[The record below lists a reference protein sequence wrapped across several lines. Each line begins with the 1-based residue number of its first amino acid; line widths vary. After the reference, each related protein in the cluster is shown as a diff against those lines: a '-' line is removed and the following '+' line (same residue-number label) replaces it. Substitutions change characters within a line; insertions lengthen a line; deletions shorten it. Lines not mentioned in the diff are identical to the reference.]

1 MLMLRKLT
9 IVFTIIIIILANGIS
24 SASAAKPNSG
34 KYKGSILKMCRIYQL
49 GEDEFIVRLT
59 GRKLPEPECYVEDN
73 TMLSIMLKDSKAY
86 HPETI
91 KASVMSAFQ
100 TVPLLYHFDIV
111 NVSDDRDLFH
121 VEIAVK
127 SNSPMKV
134 HSVLHNVDGITIRV
148 KSEVKND
155 SALGNTYVPPPK
167 NFPVPETTV
176 PFTASERVTLELRD
190 APLRDVIRGIM
201 DYVGRNVIIDPSF
214 PKRVLY
220 EEERRTQGGSGGVTE
235 AKGEVGQVTTG
246 GVSSTTEVRRVI
258 TREEDIVVTMTLN
271 DVRVDEALNYIMK
284 TYDLACYNSGSNI
297 TTFGSREGLY
307 RLSGERSV
315 KQFMIHFADPAK
327 VRDMLGTITALDKNA
342 VTIDERMKAIYV
354 KTNPA
359 KMQEVEE
366 LISLLDAPE
375 KQVMIRASIFEFSD
389 NDTLAVE
396 NTLNVAYDDIMISLG
411 GTGITVDYR
420 NDRSIRGNRTV
431 WTDRV
436 ITDAFRALET
446 KAKGKIIA
454 NPSVIAI
461 DGKKAEINLTQDY
474 PYVSDRDNEKGTVTW
489 STEEVGPKLSFTP
502 RIGRDGYVAL
512 TLELSTGDVIS
523 TQTSSTGE
531 QMPVTTT
538 RSVKTDVR
546 VRDGMPFIV
555 GGLFREDEGKGVSRI
570 PILGN
575 IPLLGELFTYR
586 YNTKQKSQVVMVITP
601 YILDS
606 N

>member
-9 IVFTIIIIILANGIS
+9 IIITIVIIILANGIS

-73 TMLSIMLKDSKAY
+73 TTLSIMLKDSKAY

-100 TVPLLYHFDIV
+100 TVPLLYNFEVV
-111 NVSDDRDLFH
+111 NVSDDKDLFH
-121 VEIAVK
+121 IKIAVK

-134 HSVLHNVDGITIRV
+134 HSILHNVDGITIRV
-148 KSEVKND
+148 KSEAKND
-155 SALGNTYVPPPK
+155 SAFGNTYVPPPK
-167 NFPVPETTV
+167 TIPSPETKF
-176 PFTASERVTLELRD
+176 PFAISDRVTLELRD
-190 APLRDVIRGIM
+190 ASLQEIIRGIM
-201 DYVGRNVIIDPSF
+201 AYAGRNVIIDPSF
-214 PKRVLY
+214 PKKIIRAEQNV
-220 EEERRTQGGSGGVTE
+220 ESGGVKMT
-235 AKGEVGQVTTG
+235 QITTK
-246 GVSSTTEVRRVI
+246 
-258 TREEDIVVTMTLN
+258 EEDMLLTMTLN
-271 DVRVDEALNYIMK
+271 DVRVDDAMNYIMGA
-284 TYDLACYNSGSNI
+284 YDIACYVSGTN
-297 TTFGSREGLY
+297 TLTFGSREGLY
-307 RLSGERSV
+307 KLSGKNSIKRFE
-315 KQFMIHFADPAK
+315 IHFADPVK
-327 VRDMLGTITALDKNA
+327 VSAMLKTLAAVENSAIT
-342 VTIDERMKAIYV
+342 VDERMKTLYV

-366 LISLLDAPE
+366 LIGVLDAPE

-396 NTLNVAYDDIMISLG
+396 NTLNIAYDDIMISLG
-411 GTGITVDYR
+411 GTGITIDYR

-446 KAKGKIIA
+446 QAKGKIIA

>member
-1 MLMLRKLT
+1 MLRKLT
-9 IVFTIIIIILANGIS
+9 IIFTIVILILANGIS

-73 TMLSIMLKDSKAY
+73 TTLSIMLKDSKAY

-100 TVPLLYHFDIV
+100 TVPLLYNFEVV
-111 NVSDDRDLFH
+111 NVSDDKDLFH
-121 VEIAVK
+121 VEIEIK
-127 SNSPMKV
+127 SNNPMKV

-155 SALGNTYVPPPK
+155 SAFGNTYVPPPK
-167 NFPVPETTV
+167 NVPSPETKF
-176 PFTASERVTLELRD
+176 PFAISDRVTLELRD
-190 APLRDVIRGIM
+190 ASLQEIIRGIM
-201 DYVGRNVIIDPSF
+201 AYVGRNVIIDPSF
-214 PKRVLY
+214 PKKIIRAEQNVDN
-220 EEERRTQGGSGGVTE
+220 GGVKMT
-235 AKGEVGQVTTG
+235 QVTTQ
-246 GVSSTTEVRRVI
+246 
-258 TREEDIVVTMTLN
+258 EEDMLLTMTLN
-271 DVRVDEALNYIMK
+271 DVRVDDVMNYLMGA
-284 TYDLACYNSGSNI
+284 YDIACYVSGTN
-297 TTFGSREGLY
+297 TLTFGSREGLY
-307 RLSGERSV
+307 KLSGKNSIKRFE
-315 KQFMIHFADPAK
+315 IHFADPVK
-327 VRDMLGTITALDKNA
+327 VSAMLKTLAAVENSAIT
-342 VTIDERMKAIYV
+342 VDERMKTLYV

-366 LISLLDAPE
+366 LIGVLDAPE

-446 KAKGKIIA
+446 QAKGKIIA

>member
-1 MLMLRKLT
+1 
-9 IVFTIIIIILANGIS
+9 
-24 SASAAKPNSG
+24 
-34 KYKGSILKMCRIYQL
+34 
-49 GEDEFIVRLT
+49 
-59 GRKLPEPECYVEDN
+59 
-73 TMLSIMLKDSKAY
+73 
-86 HPETI
+86 
-91 KASVMSAFQ
+91 
-100 TVPLLYHFDIV
+100 
-111 NVSDDRDLFH
+111 
-121 VEIAVK
+121 
-127 SNSPMKV
+127 
-134 HSVLHNVDGITIRV
+134 
-148 KSEVKND
+148 
-155 SALGNTYVPPPK
+155 
-167 NFPVPETTV
+167 
-176 PFTASERVTLELRD
+176 
-190 APLRDVIRGIM
+190 
-201 DYVGRNVIIDPSF
+201 
-214 PKRVLY
+214 
-220 EEERRTQGGSGGVTE
+220 
-235 AKGEVGQVTTG
+235 
-246 GVSSTTEVRRVI
+246 
-258 TREEDIVVTMTLN
+258 MTLN

-284 TYDLACYNSGSNI
+284 TYDLACYNSGSNV

-327 VRDMLGTITALDKNA
+327 VRDMLGTITALDTNA

-389 NDTLAVE
+389 NDTIAVE

-446 KAKGKIIA
+446 QAKGKIIA

>member
-9 IVFTIIIIILANGIS
+9 IIFTIVILILANGIS

-73 TMLSIMLKDSKAY
+73 TTLSIMLKDSKAY

-100 TVPLLYHFDIV
+100 TVPLLYNFEIV
-111 NVSDDRDLFH
+111 NVSDDKDLFH
-121 VEIAVK
+121 VEIEIK
-127 SNSPMKV
+127 SNNPMKV

-155 SALGNTYVPPPK
+155 SAFGNTYVPSPK
-167 NFPVPETTV
+167 AVPSPETKF
-176 PFTASERVTLELRD
+176 PFAISDRVTLELRD
-190 APLRDVIRGIM
+190 ASLQEIIRGIM
-201 DYVGRNVIIDPSF
+201 AYVGRNVIIDPSF
-214 PKRVLY
+214 PKKIIRAEQNVDN
-220 EEERRTQGGSGGVTE
+220 GGVKMT
-235 AKGEVGQVTTG
+235 QVTTQ
-246 GVSSTTEVRRVI
+246 
-258 TREEDIVVTMTLN
+258 EEDMLLTMTLN
-271 DVRVDEALNYIMK
+271 DVRVDDVMNYLMGA
-284 TYDLACYNSGSNI
+284 YDIACYVSGTN
-297 TTFGSREGLY
+297 TLTFGSREGLY
-307 RLSGERSV
+307 KLSGKNSIKRFE
-315 KQFMIHFADPAK
+315 IHFADPVK
-327 VRDMLGTITALDKNA
+327 VSAMLKTLAAVENSAIT
-342 VTIDERMKAIYV
+342 VDERMKTLYV

-366 LISLLDAPE
+366 LIGVLDTPE

-396 NTLNVAYDDIMISLG
+396 NTLNIAYDDIMISLG
-411 GTGITVDYR
+411 GTGITIDYR

-446 KAKGKIIA
+446 QAKGKIIA

>member
-9 IVFTIIIIILANGIS
+9 IIFTIVIIILANGIS

-73 TMLSIMLKDSKAY
+73 TTLSIMLKDSKAY

-100 TVPLLYHFDIV
+100 TVPLLYNFEVI
-111 NVSDDRDLFH
+111 NVSDDKDLFH
-121 VEIAVK
+121 VEIEIK
-127 SNSPMKV
+127 SNNPMKV

-155 SALGNTYVPPPK
+155 SAFGNTYVPSPK
-167 NFPVPETTV
+167 AVPSPDTKFP
-176 PFTASERVTLELRD
+176 FAISDRVTLELRD
-190 APLRDVIRGIM
+190 ASLQEIIRGIM
-201 DYVGRNVIIDPSF
+201 AYVGRNVIIDPSF
-214 PKRVLY
+214 PKKIIRAEQNVDN
-220 EEERRTQGGSGGVTE
+220 GGVKMT
-235 AKGEVGQVTTG
+235 QVTTQ
-246 GVSSTTEVRRVI
+246 
-258 TREEDIVVTMTLN
+258 EEDMLLTMTLN
-271 DVRVDEALNYIMK
+271 DVRVDDVMNYLMGA
-284 TYDLACYNSGSNI
+284 YDIACYVSGTN
-297 TTFGSREGLY
+297 TLTFGSREGLY
-307 RLSGERSV
+307 KLSGKNSIKRFE
-315 KQFMIHFADPAK
+315 IHFADPVK
-327 VRDMLGTITALDKNA
+327 VSAMLKTLAAVENSAIT
-342 VTIDERMKAIYV
+342 VDERMKTLYV

-366 LISLLDAPE
+366 LIGVLDAPE

-389 NDTLAVE
+389 SDTLAVE
-396 NTLNVAYDDIMISLG
+396 NTLNIAYDDIMISLG
-411 GTGITVDYR
+411 GTTGITIDYR

-446 KAKGKIIA
+446 QAKGKIIA

-555 GGLFREDEGKGVSRI
+555 GGLFREDEGKGVSKI

>member
-297 TTFGSREGLY
+297 TTFRSREGLY

>member
-9 IVFTIIIIILANGIS
+9 IIFTIVILILANGIS

-73 TMLSIMLKDSKAY
+73 TTLSIMLKDSKAY

-100 TVPLLYHFDIV
+100 TVPLLYNFEVV
-111 NVSDDRDLFH
+111 NVSDDKDLFH
-121 VEIAVK
+121 VEIEIK
-127 SNSPMKV
+127 SNNPMKV

-155 SALGNTYVPPPK
+155 SAFGNTYVPPPK
-167 NFPVPETTV
+167 TVPSPETKF
-176 PFTASERVTLELRD
+176 PFAISDRVTLELRD
-190 APLRDVIRGIM
+190 ASLQEIIRGIM
-201 DYVGRNVIIDPSF
+201 AYVGRNVIIDPSF
-214 PKRVLY
+214 PKKIIRAEQNVDN
-220 EEERRTQGGSGGVTE
+220 GGVKMT
-235 AKGEVGQVTTG
+235 QVTTQ
-246 GVSSTTEVRRVI
+246 
-258 TREEDIVVTMTLN
+258 EEDMLLTMTLN
-271 DVRVDEALNYIMK
+271 DVRVDDVMNYLMGA
-284 TYDLACYNSGSNI
+284 YDIACYVSGTN
-297 TTFGSREGLY
+297 TLTFGSREGLY
-307 RLSGERSV
+307 KLSGKNSIKRFE
-315 KQFMIHFADPAK
+315 IHFADPVK
-327 VRDMLGTITALDKNA
+327 VSAMLKTLAAVENSAIT
-342 VTIDERMKAIYV
+342 VDERMKTLYV

-366 LISLLDAPE
+366 LIGVLDAPE

-389 NDTLAVE
+389 SDTLAVE
-396 NTLNVAYDDIMISLG
+396 NTLNIAYDDIMISLG
-411 GTGITVDYR
+411 GTGITIDYR

-446 KAKGKIIA
+446 QAKGKIIA

-555 GGLFREDEGKGVSRI
+555 GGLFREDEGKGVSKI

>member
-9 IVFTIIIIILANGIS
+9 IIFTIVILILANGIS

-73 TMLSIMLKDSKAY
+73 TTLSIMLKDSKAY

-100 TVPLLYHFDIV
+100 TVPLLYNFEVI
-111 NVSDDRDLFH
+111 NVSDDKDLFH
-121 VEIAVK
+121 VEIEIK
-127 SNSPMKV
+127 SNNPMKV

-155 SALGNTYVPPPK
+155 SAFGNTYVPPPK
-167 NFPVPETTV
+167 TVPSPETKF
-176 PFTASERVTLELRD
+176 PFAISDRVTLELRD
-190 APLRDVIRGIM
+190 ASLQEIIRGIM
-201 DYVGRNVIIDPSF
+201 AYVGRNVIIDPSF
-214 PKRVLY
+214 PKKIIRAEQNVDN
-220 EEERRTQGGSGGVTE
+220 GGVKMT
-235 AKGEVGQVTTG
+235 QVTTQ
-246 GVSSTTEVRRVI
+246 
-258 TREEDIVVTMTLN
+258 EEDMLLTMTLN
-271 DVRVDEALNYIMK
+271 DVRVDDVMNYLMGA
-284 TYDLACYNSGSNI
+284 YDIACYVSGTN
-297 TTFGSREGLY
+297 TLTFGSREGLY
-307 RLSGERSV
+307 KLSGKNSIKRFE
-315 KQFMIHFADPAK
+315 IHFADPVK
-327 VRDMLGTITALDKNA
+327 VSAMLKTLAAVENSAIT
-342 VTIDERMKAIYV
+342 VDERMKTLYV

-366 LISLLDAPE
+366 LIGVLDAPE

-396 NTLNVAYDDIMISLG
+396 NTLNIAYDDIMISLG
-411 GTGITVDYR
+411 GTGITIDYR

-446 KAKGKIIA
+446 QAKGKIIA

>member
-9 IVFTIIIIILANGIS
+9 IIFTIVILILANGIS

-73 TMLSIMLKDSKAY
+73 TTLSIMLKDSKAY

-100 TVPLLYHFDIV
+100 TVPLLYNFEVI
-111 NVSDDRDLFH
+111 NVSDDKDLFH
-121 VEIAVK
+121 VEIEIK
-127 SNSPMKV
+127 SNNPMKV

-155 SALGNTYVPPPK
+155 SAFGNTYVPPPK
-167 NFPVPETTV
+167 TVPSPETKF
-176 PFTASERVTLELRD
+176 PFAISDRVTLELRD
-190 APLRDVIRGIM
+190 ASLQEIIRGIM
-201 DYVGRNVIIDPSF
+201 AYVGRNVIIDPSF
-214 PKRVLY
+214 PKKIIRAEQNVDN
-220 EEERRTQGGSGGVTE
+220 GGVKMT
-235 AKGEVGQVTTG
+235 QVTTK
-246 GVSSTTEVRRVI
+246 
-258 TREEDIVVTMTLN
+258 EEDMLLTMTLN
-271 DVRVDEALNYIMK
+271 DVRVDDVMNYLMGA
-284 TYDLACYNSGSNI
+284 YDIACYVSGTN
-297 TTFGSREGLY
+297 TLTFGSREGLY
-307 RLSGERSV
+307 KLSGKNSIKRFE
-315 KQFMIHFADPAK
+315 IHFADPVK
-327 VRDMLGTITALDKNA
+327 VSAMLKTLAAVEDSAIT
-342 VTIDERMKAIYV
+342 VDERMKTLYV

-366 LISLLDAPE
+366 LIGVLDAPE

-396 NTLNVAYDDIMISLG
+396 NTLNIAYDDIMISLG
-411 GTGITVDYR
+411 GTGITIDYR

-446 KAKGKIIA
+446 QAKGKIIA

>member
-9 IVFTIIIIILANGIS
+9 IIFTIVILILANGIS

-73 TMLSIMLKDSKAY
+73 TTLSIMLKDSKAY

-100 TVPLLYHFDIV
+100 TVPLLYNFEVI
-111 NVSDDRDLFH
+111 NVSDDKDLFH
-121 VEIAVK
+121 VEIEIK
-127 SNSPMKV
+127 SNNPMKV

-155 SALGNTYVPPPK
+155 SAFGNTYVPPPK
-167 NFPVPETTV
+167 TVPSPETKF
-176 PFTASERVTLELRD
+176 PFAISDRVTLELRD
-190 APLRDVIRGIM
+190 ASLQEIIRGIM
-201 DYVGRNVIIDPSF
+201 AYVGRNVIIDPSF
-214 PKRVLY
+214 PKKIIRAEQNVDN
-220 EEERRTQGGSGGVTE
+220 GGVKMT
-235 AKGEVGQVTTG
+235 QVTTQ
-246 GVSSTTEVRRVI
+246 
-258 TREEDIVVTMTLN
+258 EEDMLLTMTLN
-271 DVRVDEALNYIMK
+271 DVRVDDVMNYLMGA
-284 TYDLACYNSGSNI
+284 YDIACYVSGTN
-297 TTFGSREGLY
+297 TLTFGSREGLY
-307 RLSGERSV
+307 KLSGKNSIKRFE
-315 KQFMIHFADPAK
+315 IHFADPVK
-327 VRDMLGTITALDKNA
+327 VSAMLKTLAAVENSAIT
-342 VTIDERMKAIYV
+342 VDERMKTLYV

-366 LISLLDAPE
+366 LIGVLDAPE

-389 NDTLAVE
+389 SDTLAVE
-396 NTLNVAYDDIMISLG
+396 NTLNIAYDDIMISLG
-411 GTGITVDYR
+411 GTGITIDYR

-446 KAKGKIIA
+446 QAKGKIIA